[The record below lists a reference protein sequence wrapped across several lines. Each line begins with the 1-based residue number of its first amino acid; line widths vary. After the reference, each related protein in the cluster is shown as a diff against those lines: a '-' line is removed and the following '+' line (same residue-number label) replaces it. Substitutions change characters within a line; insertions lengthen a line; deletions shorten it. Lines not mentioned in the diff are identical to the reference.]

1 MKKEAF
7 NFREA
12 YERIDA
18 IKGRLNEM
26 AQNLENDK
34 EREALTEAEEGERKQ
49 LYRELDILDMK
60 IKANTQTIAVM
71 RQEDIEDANA
81 KMRECLDK
89 GQRFELKIS
98 RAVASSF
105 NGNASGYA
113 NPAASTNPGSLTTH
127 DIVAPLYAK
136 TILSAIGAP
145 LLTGLKGN
153 HQWPVVEA
161 FQATINDEGAAL
173 GDTQIPINKL
183 IAKPERIGIAVPVTR
198 EALTETDNLIQ
209 LVATEYMPVAIAA
222 LMNKIMFSKEKV
234 TGATNLFGPFI
245 TANMTAGNK
254 KVYTTEAPTLM
265 DLVGIKGAVL
275 SRNIQA
281 DGLCYVMNESTKGL
295 LEATPKWSGANVAII
310 DDNGKINGVPVFT
323 TNDVPDGLIH
333 FGAFK
338 YAPQGLFGD
347 MVFIVD
353 PYSQARKNAIDFVLN
368 VDYAITVLR
377 QEAFSTLAKVGVAL
391 NKATAAVTAASGSG
405 HTVQLAAVVAPVGST
420 VTWASSD
427 TTKATVSDKGKVTG
441 VAEGTANIT
450 ATIIYD
456 GETYS
461 DTCVVTVS

>member
-1 MKKEAF
+1 MKKETF

-71 RQEDIEDANA
+71 RQEDIENANA

-113 NPAASTNPGSLTTH
+113 NPAASTNPGALTTH

-161 FQATINDEGAAL
+161 FQATINDEGAVL

-391 NKATAAVTAASGSG
+391 DKATATVTAASGTG
-405 HTVQLAAVVAPVGST
+405 HTVQLNADVAPVGST

-427 TTKATVSDKGKVTG
+427 TTKATVSTSGKVTG
-441 VAEGTANIT
+441 VAEGSAEIT
-450 ATIIYD
+450 ATITYD

-461 DTCVVTVS
+461 DKCTVTVS